1 MISMATD
8 YAVHLGKKPRN
19 EKKKL
24 SMQWFY
30 NFMEM
35 WPKLRV
41 VKSSS
46 LSELRAKSAS
56 EISIRSSKN
65 S

>member
-41 VKSSS
+41 VKSSIKPF
-46 LSELRAKSAS
+46 RIKS
-56 EISIRSSKN
+56 
-65 S
+65 